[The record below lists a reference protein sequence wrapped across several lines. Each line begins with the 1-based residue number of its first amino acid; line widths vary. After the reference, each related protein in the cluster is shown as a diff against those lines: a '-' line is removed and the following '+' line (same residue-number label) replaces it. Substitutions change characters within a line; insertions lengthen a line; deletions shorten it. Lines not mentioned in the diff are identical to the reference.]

1 VAVAETGTIKF
12 GLSQETRRR
21 HNDRS
26 ESETNEKRND
36 NDTSNFSNP
45 RI

>member
-1 VAVAETGTIKF
+1 VAVAEAGTIKF
-12 GLSQETRRR
+12 GLSQEMRRR
-21 HNDRS
+21 HHGRS
-26 ESETNEKRND
+26 ESETDEKRND